1 MMKAIF
7 PIAVLSFFSL
17 TAFSQP
23 AGPTQPEAGPGGQ
36 AYLHEEVIFQD
47 FAAGADGYWLFEPAA
62 PKPDSADVIVFLH
75 GFGAIDPM
83 IYGQWIKHLVRQGNI
98 VIYPRYQKNIW
109 SPSSKKFADNA
120 ARAINAA
127 LERLEGGGH
136 VCPITS
142 HFSLVGHSYGGAISA
157 NLAARYEEVRIP
169 KPKAVMLCA
178 PGTGPLK
185 GGLLDSYEDIPEET
199 RLLAIVHEGDKIVG
213 DKLGVLVFETAVNT
227 PWRNLIRQYE
237 DDHGEPEIYDGHNH
251 AYALDSLFDAGIH
264 NVSYRRALKSAKTD
278 AMDYYGYWK
287 LFDALRSCALSGD
300 DCEYALGDT
309 PEQRYLGEWSDGTA
323 IRELTVIMPETE
335 EKMAV
340 VGDGD

>member
-1 MMKAIF
+1 MKEIF
-7 PIAVLSFFSL
+7 PITALLFCSL
-17 TAFSQP
+17 TIFSQP
-23 AGPTQPEAGPGGQ
+23 AGPSQPEAGPGGQ
-36 AYLHEEVIFQD
+36 AYLHEEVLFQD
-47 FAAGADGYWLFEPAA
+47 FATEADGYWLFEPAA
-62 PKPDSADVIVFLH
+62 PRPDSAEVVVFLH

-109 SPSSKKFADNA
+109 SPRSKHFADNA
-120 ARAINAA
+120 ARAIGDA
-127 LERLEGGGH
+127 LKRLEGGEH
-136 VCPITS
+136 VRPIAS
-142 HFSLVGHSYGGAISA
+142 NFSLVGHSYGGAISA
-157 NLAARYEEVRIP
+157 NLAARYEEAGIP
-169 KPKAVMLCA
+169 RPAAVMLCA

-185 GGLLDSYEDIPEET
+185 GTLLDAYENIPEET
-199 RLLAIVHEGDKIVG
+199 RLLAVVHEGDKIVG
-213 DKLGVLVFETAVNT
+213 DKLGVLVFETAVHT
-227 PWRNLIRQYE
+227 PRRNLIRQYE

-287 LFDALRSCALSGD
+287 LFDALRSCARSGE

-323 IRELTVIMPETE
+323 IRELVVIVPAPE
-335 EKMAV
+335 EKMTV
-340 VGDGD
+340 VGGGK